1 MTKVKKKKCT
11 YESLM
16 EDQSHQA
23 DMNFF
28 SRCDPKY
35 TSLPTR
41 KKFVKLEDWEFVPS
55 YNMWSCEN
63 LQNWLTSQG
72 KRFNLKLTTSVK
84 SLIPDDSKILIGQNS
99 GHTSQTWSEHIFP
112 QMKSIISETVQAR
125 VFKIRPF

>member
-1 MTKVKKKKCT
+1 MTKVKKNKCT

-55 YNMWSCEN
+55 YNMWSCKN

-72 KRFNLKLTTSVK
+72 STVK
-84 SLIPDDSKILIGQNS
+84 TGY
-99 GHTSQTWSEHIFP
+99 
-112 QMKSIISETVQAR
+112 
-125 VFKIRPF
+125 